1 MLSSLL
7 TLFIVGFVAL
17 LGIGIVLALL
27 GAMVGLALLI
37 FKVAPL
43 LLVGYLVIRFLCA
56 EAEAAYG
63 LARGRTALRAKA
75 NPPHAWPHLRINYEL
90 RIVDFEL

>member
-27 GAMVGLALLI
+27 GAMVGLAFTLI

-43 LLVGYLVIRFLCA
+43 LLVGYLVIRFLA
-56 EAEAAYG
+56 PKPKRLSAQDREWLES
-63 LARGRTALRAKA
+63 
-75 NPPHAWPHLRINYEL
+75 
-90 RIVDFEL
+90 

>member
-27 GAMVGLALLI
+27 GAMVGLAFTLI
-37 FKVAPL
+37 FKVAPI
-43 LLVGYLVIRFLCA
+43 LLVGYFVIRLLAPKPKQLSA
-56 EAEAAYG
+56 EDRKWLES
-63 LARGRTALRAKA
+63 
-75 NPPHAWPHLRINYEL
+75 
-90 RIVDFEL
+90 

>member
-7 TLFIVGFVAL
+7 TLFVVGFVAL

-27 GAMVGLALLI
+27 GAMVGLAFTLI

-43 LLVGYLVIRFLCA
+43 LLVGYVVIRFLA
-56 EAEAAYG
+56 PKPKRLSAQDREWLES
-63 LARGRTALRAKA
+63 
-75 NPPHAWPHLRINYEL
+75 
-90 RIVDFEL
+90 

>member
-7 TLFIVGFVAL
+7 TLFVVGFVAL

-27 GAMVGLALLI
+27 GAMVGLAFTLI

-43 LLVGYLVIRFLCA
+43 LLVGYLVIRFLA
-56 EAEAAYG
+56 PKPKRLSAQDREWLES
-63 LARGRTALRAKA
+63 
-75 NPPHAWPHLRINYEL
+75 
-90 RIVDFEL
+90 

>member
-7 TLFIVGFVAL
+7 TLFVVGFVAL

-27 GAMVGLALLI
+27 GAMVGLAFTLI

-43 LLVGYLVIRFLCA
+43 LLVGYLVIRFLA
-56 EAEAAYG
+56 PKRKRLSAQDREWLES
-63 LARGRTALRAKA
+63 
-75 NPPHAWPHLRINYEL
+75 
-90 RIVDFEL
+90 

>member
-17 LGIGIVLALL
+17 LGIGIVLTLL
-27 GAMVGLALLI
+27 GAMVGLAFTLI

-43 LLVGYLVIRFLCA
+43 LLVGYLVIRFLA
-56 EAEAAYG
+56 PKPKRLSAQDREWLES
-63 LARGRTALRAKA
+63 
-75 NPPHAWPHLRINYEL
+75 
-90 RIVDFEL
+90 